1 MKRSTAVQSTSYAD
15 IYDPQTLTLEQTL
28 DQWERIEN
36 AYGDDGARALCLEDL
51 YYLLV
56 RICNRVDMLHPWVY
70 ARCRE
75 FESDPDGHLDLWA
88 REHYKSTII
97 TFGKTLQDILRDPEI
112 TIGIFSHTAPIA
124 KAFLKQIKR
133 ELETNVQLK
142 QLFPEIVW
150 DNPDKDAPNWSIDNG
165 ITVRR
170 NSNPKEATVEAWGL
184 VDAMPTSKHYK
195 LRIYDD
201 VVTDKSVY
209 TAEQNQRTIDAFS
222 LSQALGAIDGAMRGI
237 GTRYSFA
244 DAYDWIITRNVLNP
258 RLYPATHN
266 GLKDGDPVYFTRQEW
281 EKRKRNHTDSD
292 IACQYLQN
300 PIAGESRMFDVN
312 DLQVYEVRPLTLM
325 AYLLIDPARS
335 VKKESAHTAMVVLG
349 VDAAGNKY
357 LLDGVDHPMDLMDR
371 WKWMRDLWAKWK
383 NSPGIMG
390 LHVGYERFGA
400 IADLDYFH
408 ERQRI
413 EGARFE
419 ITELEWPRDGNGSK
433 NDRVQRLVPDVKGHR
448 LYLPYPTD
456 DDKLTKIQ
464 RNMISSGY
472 GYRVA
477 RPIVRKDNEG
487 VIYDLTDRFRMQIA
501 YFPFGTKK
509 DIVDATSRVYD
520 MDMIRPEVVDN
531 TFLEPEYI

>member
-1 MKRSTAVQSTSYAD
+1 MEA
-15 IYDPQTLTLEQTL
+15 
-28 DQWERIEN
+28 
-36 AYGDDGARALCLEDL
+36 AYGDDAARALCLDDRF
-51 YYLLV
+51 YLLV
-56 RICNRVDMLHPWVY
+56 RICGRVDMLHPWIY
-70 ARCRE
+70 SRCRE
-75 FESDPDGHLDLWA
+75 VEANTDGYLDLWA

-97 TFGKTLQDILRDPEI
+97 TFGGAIQAILRDPEI
-112 TIGIFSHTAPIA
+112 TIGIFSHTASIA

-142 QLFPEIVW
+142 QLFPEIIW
-150 DNPDKDAPNWSIDNG
+150 DNPEKGAPNWSIDNG
-165 ITVRR
+165 ITLRR
-170 NSNPKEATVEAWGL
+170 KSNPKEATVEAWGL
-184 VDAMPTSKHYK
+184 VDAMPTSKHYE

-209 TAEQNQRTIDAFS
+209 TSEQNQRTIDAYS
-222 LSQALGAIDGAMRGI
+222 LSQSLGKIGGRVWGI
-237 GTRYSFA
+237 GTRYSYA
-244 DAYDWIITRNVLNP
+244 DAYEWIMGRKSLKP
-258 RLYPATHN
+258 RIHAATHN
-266 GLKDGDPVYFTRQEW
+266 GLSDGNPVYFTKEEW
-281 EKRKRNHTDSD
+281 EKRKRNQTDSD

-300 PIAGESRMFDVN
+300 PLAGQSKMFNVN

-325 AYLLIDPARS
+325 GYLLIDPARS

-371 WKWMRDLWAKWK
+371 WKWMRDLWSKWK
-383 NSPGIMG
+383 NAPGMMG

-433 NDRVQRLVPDVKGHR
+433 NDRVQRLVPDIKGHR
-448 LYLPYPTD
+448 FYLPYPTD
-456 DDKLTKIQ
+456 QDRYTKIQ

-472 GYRVA
+472 EYRVA
-477 RPIVRKDNEG
+477 QSIIRKDNEG
-487 VIYDLTDRFRMQIA
+487 IIYDVTDRFRTQVA
-501 YFPFGTKK
+501 YFPFGTLK
-509 DIVDATSRVYD
+509 DLVDAASRVYD
-520 MDMIRPEVVDN
+520 MDMIRPEVVDS
-531 TFLEPEYI
+531 TYLEPETV